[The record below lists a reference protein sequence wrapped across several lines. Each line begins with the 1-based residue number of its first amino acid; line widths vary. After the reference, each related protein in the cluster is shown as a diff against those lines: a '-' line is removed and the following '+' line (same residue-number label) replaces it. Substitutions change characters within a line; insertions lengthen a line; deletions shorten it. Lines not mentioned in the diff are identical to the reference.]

1 MKKFVLFL
9 LLVGIAGF
17 GAMTVWGSLRA
28 KQEYRNL
35 ILAIAE
41 SPDARILETSYERG
55 WLQSKSRA
63 NVEIRGPLGE
73 TFQHWLAGLGREGV
87 RSRVGVRMQ
96 QTIEHGYQPFT
107 DWLTEGM
114 EGTPIVAR
122 METHLELDEETQS
135 EISAVLGR
143 LPSVS
148 IFTVIRASGVGES
161 SVIVPAQRLESKLAG
176 DEGGGWNAQ
185 WKGLRGNL
193 VYTTDFDHLAA
204 SFHSPGI
211 EGSRSGSLFALRD
224 LRWSADL
231 TRDESGLLVGGV
243 KTGFGSFQLASDQ
256 EGVPGLELDDWAIRQ
271 SNRVEAGSFEST
283 LAIRVQA
290 IRLGDRAF
298 GPGRVEA
305 ELRNLDARSLARL
318 QRRGLGELAPTGP
331 QDVVQQPAGG
341 GALGPL
347 SDLFSRSP
355 QLEIQTLYL
364 ATPSG
369 DVEATL
375 RIDLDGS
382 RPEFF
387 GELFSLLL
395 AVELHGTLEFP
406 ADILDEI
413 YQDREEELLTLRREG
428 WVLLD
433 GERYRSRL
441 DFEGGQ
447 LFVNGLPKALG
458 ELPGQPEAT
467 GELPQVSAA
476 PPLGPEGVATGS
488 EQLP

>member
-17 GAMTVWGSLRA
+17 GAMTLWGSLRA
-28 KQEYRNL
+28 KQEYRSL

-63 NVEIRGPLGE
+63 SVEIRGPLGE
-73 TFQHWLAGLGREGV
+73 SFQHWLVGLGREEV
-87 RSRVGVRMQ
+87 RGRVGVRMQ
-96 QTIEHGYQPFT
+96 QTIEHGYAPFT
-107 DWLTEGM
+107 DWLTGGL
-114 EGTPIVAR
+114 EGTPIIGR
-122 METHLELDEETQS
+122 IETHFELDEETQS

-148 IFTVIRASGVGES
+148 IFTVIRVSGVGES

-176 DEGGGWNAQ
+176 DEGGGWDAQ

-211 EGSRSGSLFALRD
+211 EGSRAGSIFALRD
-224 LRWSADL
+224 LNWSADL

-243 KTGFGSFQLASDQ
+243 KAGFGSFRLASRQ
-256 EGVPGLELDDWAIRQ
+256 EGAPGLELDDWAMRQ
-271 SNRVEAGSFEST
+271 SNQVEAGSFESA
-283 LAIRVQA
+283 LEIRVQA

-298 GPGRVEA
+298 GPGKVEA

-318 QRRGLGELAPTGP
+318 QTQSVGGLAAPGS
-331 QDVVQQPAGG
+331 QDVTRAAVDE
-341 GALGPL
+341 GAKNPL
-347 SDLFSRSP
+347 FDLASRSP
-355 QLEIQTLYL
+355 PLEIRTLRL

-369 DVEATL
+369 DLEAKL

-382 RPEFF
+382 QPDFLRNFF
-387 GELFSLLL
+387 TLLL
-395 AVELHGTLEFP
+395 VLRVHGEFECPAGILE
-406 ADILDEI
+406 AL
-413 YQDREEELLTLRREG
+413 YQEREEEFLELRREG

-441 DFEGGQ
+441 ELEGGE
-447 LFVNGLPKALG
+447 LRVNGIPRALDG
-458 ELPGQPEAT
+458 SPGQRETPES
-467 GELPQVSAA
+467 LPQISAA
-476 PPLGPEGVATGS
+476 D
-488 EQLP
+488 